1 MARLDAIGIVCA
13 DIAKSA
19 RFYGLLGLELP
30 QVNENTE
37 DHIEATAPNGMRVML
52 DKLELIKKI
61 DPEWVPPVGQ
71 RMRLAFRCGSP
82 KDVDATF
89 FRVVQAGFPS
99 KDTAPY
105 DAFWGQRYAS
115 VFDPD
120 GNAVDLFADLPK
132 K

>member
-1 MARLDAIGIVCA
+1 MARLDAVGIVCA
-13 DIAKSA
+13 DIAKSM
-19 RFYGLLGLELP
+19 RFYRLLGLDFP
-30 QVNENTE
+30 DSGE

-71 RMRLAFRCGSP
+71 RMGLAFRCDSP

-89 FRVVQAGFPS
+89 AQVVQAGFRS

-120 GNAVDLFADLPK
+120 GNAVDLFAELPQK
-132 K
+132 S